1 MSKKSQSRFDAMGD
15 RQKRFERMETERRLM
30 PGLPVLARLD
40 GRAFHTFTRGL
51 ERPFCEPLSMMMI
64 ETLKVLVERSGA
76 TVGYT
81 QSDEFTLAWVPKTET
96 SEMLFDGKIQ
106 KWVSSLTA
114 IAVRRFNEMLPDM
127 LPKKAKME
135 PEFDCR
141 VWQVPSLDLARE
153 NFEWREADAT
163 KNAITMAAAAFYSHR
178 QLHKVNSAGKHDL
191 LMAKGVNFNEYPAFF
206 KRGTYVRRET
216 VLRAL
221 PETTLAAIPESRR
234 PSGPVER
241 NETRV
246 IDMPPISRVANATD
260 VLFYRAAP
268 QLKLLTETPHLQQ
281 AA

>member
-1 MSKKSQSRFDAMGD
+1 MTKKTQSRFDAMGD
-15 RQKRFERMETERRLM
+15 RQKKFERMETERRLM

-51 ERPFCEPLSMMMI
+51 ERPFSEPLSMMMI

-81 QSDEFTLAWVPKTET
+81 QSDEFTLAWVPKNEL

-114 IAVRRFNEMLPDM
+114 IAVRRFNEMLPEM
-127 LPKKAKME
+127 LPKKARME

-141 VWQVPSLDLARE
+141 VWQVPSIELARE
-153 NFEWREADAT
+153 NFEWRELDAT
-163 KNAITMAAAAFYSHR
+163 KNALTMAAAAHYSHR
-178 QLHKVNSAGKHDL
+178 QLHKVGTAAKHDL

-206 KRGTYVRRET
+206 KRGTYIRRET

-221 PETTLAAIPESRR
+221 PEATLATIPEHRR

-241 NETRV
+241 SEIRV
-246 IDMPPISRVANATD
+246 MDMPPIGKVANAAN
-260 VLFYRAAP
+260 VLFYRATP
-268 QLKLLTETPHLQQ
+268 QLKSLNDTPAFQQ